1 MIFSSNEAEIAQQTN
16 GRKYQFVCEHE
27 NECRAVKCITP
38 EMYWA
43 HLDVE
48 GWHASAH
55 DTPDHPGVTTGDA
68 KTIPASD
75 WSSLI
80 TWPQH

>member
-38 EMYWA
+38 EIYWA

-55 DTPDHPGVTTGDA
+55 DTPDHPGVTTA
-68 KTIPASD
+68 Q
-75 WSSLI
+75 WLSLALDP
-80 TWPQH
+80 T

>member
-38 EMYWA
+38 EIY
-43 HLDVE
+43 
-48 GWHASAH
+48 
-55 DTPDHPGVTTGDA
+55 
-68 KTIPASD
+68 
-75 WSSLI
+75 
-80 TWPQH
+80 